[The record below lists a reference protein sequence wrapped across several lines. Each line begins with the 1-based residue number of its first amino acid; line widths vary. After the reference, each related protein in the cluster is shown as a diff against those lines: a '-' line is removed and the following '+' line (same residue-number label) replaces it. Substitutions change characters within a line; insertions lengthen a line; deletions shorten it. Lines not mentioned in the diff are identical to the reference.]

1 MPSDEGDAVKMLV
14 CVEGPIGVGKST
26 LITELRKRASPGL
39 VTLQE
44 PVDEWKSVDVGKG
57 KSMLGGMYDGSLN
70 SGVFQL
76 AIMQARF
83 GPLVRALCDSTT
95 TTVVSERGPWSEKLV
110 FAKSNLTEQ
119 EFACYNY
126 AHSSLIRDLFPI
138 VPTKLRVVFLHLELP
153 REDIVERIRSRGRAE
168 EKEIKAE
175 YLARLEEAHGVLKAT
190 MTTPERLGCEGTVE
204 APVKHVVMRADR
216 PASELADVVLDV
228 LSKLDG

>member
-1 MPSDEGDAVKMLV
+1 MEVRRCRKACRCSAACTTGR
-14 CVEGPIGVGKST
+14 ST
-26 LITELRKRASPGL
+26 RAFSSRSCRR
-39 VTLQE
+39 V
-44 PVDEWKSVDVGKG
+44 WS
-57 KSMLGGMYDGSLN
+57 
-70 SGVFQL
+70 
-76 AIMQARF
+76 ARA
-83 GPLVRALCDSTT
+83 RALRPRRRRWSAR
-95 TTVVSERGPWSEKLV
+95 EGRGARSSCSPSPTSRNRVCRYK
-110 FAKSNLTEQ
+110 N
-119 EFACYNY
+119 

-168 EKEIKAE
+168 EKEITAE